1 MRHALLIA
9 ASLAVMA
16 GAAHAGAC
24 QYRPSTFLSGAG
36 AAISDGGRAALSGA
50 GRSMGEAGV
59 YTLTH
64 AVTGSSLLSSTAAG
78 SAAAGAVSIIGGSGV
93 LSTVGAIIA
102 APATVTAAAAAAVG
116 IGALEGACYF
126 LVDER
131 ITDYDRVDAIMA
143 DMAQYADED
152 YFVYSPGRPGA
163 KAGYIRIRDADDQA
177 WGRYD
182 IRDLYIVNGMLKYR
196 KWGPNRTVGLVG
208 FVTAPDDAGPG
219 AAMPAEPPVE

>member
-1 MRHALLIA
+1 
-9 ASLAVMA
+9 
-16 GAAHAGAC
+16 
-24 QYRPSTFLSGAG
+24 
-36 AAISDGGRAALSGA
+36 
-50 GRSMGEAGV
+50 
-59 YTLTH
+59 
-64 AVTGSSLLSSTAAG
+64 
-78 SAAAGAVSIIGGSGV
+78 
-93 LSTVGAIIA
+93 
-102 APATVTAAAAAAVG
+102 
-116 IGALEGACYF
+116 
-126 LVDER
+126 
-131 ITDYDRVDAIMA
+131 MA

-208 FVTAPDDAGPG
+208 FVTAPDGAGPG